1 VKRAGV
7 ERADLPVAVAG
18 DGRSV
23 ELRTDR
29 ELEALYELT
38 RWALEHEIRLTGLTV
53 TRHTLE
59 DVYLQLTG
67 ADPDRFQTDS
77 TAEAQVRG

>member
-1 VKRAGV
+1 
-7 ERADLPVAVAG
+7 VALVG
-18 DGRSV
+18 DGPSV

-38 RWALEHEIRLTGLTV
+38 RWALEHGVQLTGLTV
-53 TRHTLE
+53 SRHTLE

-67 ADPDRFQTDS
+67 ADPDRFQAD
-77 TAEAQVRG
+77 AAGGAPVGG